1 MAGHQYKDL
10 HQAEN
15 SVSRAIWSLVAIR
28 GHFLVSG
35 SDISSDDCPLPAQVS
50 LEWVGA
56 LMKGVVNEPMNVS
69 HDHYGQRHSDKV
81 STFKLFMANLLL
93 PLICIDVPT
102 QEILI

>member
-1 MAGHQYKDL
+1 MFQGLTLA
-10 HQAEN
+10 
-15 SVSRAIWSLVAIR
+15 VMT
-28 GHFLVSG
+28 
-35 SDISSDDCPLPAQVS
+35 CPLPAQVS

-102 QEILI
+102 